1 MVLSNA
7 DKIRFAEV
15 EDRITSEFGDSD
27 TMDFLEYLK
36 QQAVENRLRQVR
48 QDSLEESIEFLV
60 NECGELQKEVNEYRQ
75 QEETKLTHALKV
87 NFKKLS
93 HTAITPT
100 KAHTTD
106 AGFDLY
112 ADEATIITYGETVA
126 VKTNIAIELPEGYV
140 ADVRPRSGLTLN
152 TGLRVHY
159 GTIDAGYRDGIGI
172 ICENGNHEYARE
184 SDGAII
190 NMMFTDDVDSRQRLY
205 DTSIEYTNKSD
216 IAVVRGQKIAQL
228 VILPIPEIT
237 LQEVTELSD
246 SDRGVNGFGST
257 GV

>member
-1 MVLSNA
+1 MTLSNA

-15 EDRITSEFGDSD
+15 EDRITREFGDSD

-36 QQAVENRLRQVR
+36 QQDVENGLR

-75 QEETKLTHALKV
+75 QEETKLIL

-93 HTAITPT
+93 PTAITPT

-112 ADEATIITYGETVA
+112 ADEDVILKYGETTA
-126 VKTNIAIELPEGYV
+126 ILTNIAIELPGGYV

-159 GTIDAGYRDGIGI
+159 GTVDSGYRNGIGI
-172 ICENGNHEYARE
+172 ICENGDH
-184 SDGAII
+184 GALC
-190 NMMFTDDVDSRQRLY
+190 NRT
-205 DTSIEYTNKSD
+205 
-216 IAVVRGQKIAQL
+216 VRIKKGSKIAQL
-228 VILPIPEIT
+228 VILPIPTIE
-237 LQEVTELSD
+237 LKEVNELSD

-257 GV
+257 GI

>member
-1 MVLSNA
+1 MSALTLSNA
-7 DKIRFAEV
+7 DKLRFAEV
-15 EDRITSEFGDSD
+15 EDRITREFGDSD

-36 QQAVENRLRQVR
+36 QQDVENDLR

-75 QEETKLTHALKV
+75 QEETKLIL

-112 ADEATIITYGETVA
+112 ADEDVTLKYGETVA
-126 VKTNIAIELPEGYV
+126 IKTNIAIELPEGYV

-152 TGLRVHY
+152 TGFRVHY
-159 GTIDAGYRDGIGI
+159 GTVDSGYRDGIGI
-172 ICENGNHEYARE
+172 ICENGSHIQNDENGKKRVYMAASGTLSNASTWE
-184 SDGAII
+184 QEILFVPKGS
-190 NMMFTDDVDSRQRLY
+190 
-205 DTSIEYTNKSD
+205 
-216 IAVVRGQKIAQL
+216 KIAQL

-237 LQEVTELSD
+237 LQEVEELSV

>member
-1 MVLSNA
+1 MTLSNA
-7 DKIRFAEV
+7 DKLRFIEV
-15 EDRITSEFGDSD
+15 EDRITRAFGDSD

-36 QQAVENRLRQVR
+36 QQDVENDLR

-75 QEETKLTHALKV
+75 QEETKLIL

-93 HTAITPT
+93 PTAITPT

-112 ADEATIITYGETVA
+112 ADEEVILAYGETA
-126 VKTNIAIELPEGYV
+126 AIKTNIAIELPEGYV

-159 GTIDAGYRDGIGI
+159 GTVDAGYRDGVSVIS
-172 ICENGNHEYARE
+172 ENGHNYHSYLKKQ
-184 SDGAII
+184 
-190 NMMFTDDVDSRQRLY
+190 MF
-205 DTSIEYTNKSD
+205 IK
-216 IAVVRGQKIAQL
+216 IPKGMKIAQL
-228 VILPIPEIT
+228 VILPIPELT
-237 LQEVTELSD
+237 LQEVEELSD

>member
-1 MVLSNA
+1 MTLSNA
-7 DKIRFAEV
+7 DKLRFAEV
-15 EDRITSEFGDSD
+15 EYRITREFGDSD

-36 QQAVENRLRQVR
+36 QQDAENDLR

-75 QEETKLTHALKV
+75 QEETKLIL

-93 HTAITPT
+93 PTAITPT

-112 ADEATIITYGETVA
+112 ADEDVVLKYGETA
-126 VKTNIAIELPEGYV
+126 AIKTNVAIELPEGYV

-159 GTIDAGYRDGIGI
+159 GTVDSGFRDGIGI
-172 ICENGNHEYARE
+172 ICENGNHEPMI
-184 SDGAII
+184 SDVMYFVASELTEDKTYSDFVGEKEIVI
-190 NMMFTDDVDSRQRLY
+190 H
-205 DTSIEYTNKSD
+205 IE
-216 IAVVRGQKIAQL
+216 RGQKIAQL

-237 LQEVTELSD
+237 LQEVDELSD

>member
-1 MVLSNA
+1 MTLSNA
-7 DKIRFAEV
+7 DKLRFAEV
-15 EDRITSEFGDSD
+15 EDRITREFGDSD

-36 QQAVENRLRQVR
+36 QQDVENDLR

-75 QEETKLTHALKV
+75 QEEAKLIL

-93 HTAITPT
+93 PTAITPT

-172 ICENGNHEYARE
+172 ICENGNHEPMI
-184 SDGAII
+184 SDVMYFVASELTEDKTYSDFIGEKEIVI
-190 NMMFTDDVDSRQRLY
+190 H
-205 DTSIEYTNKSD
+205 IE
-216 IAVVRGQKIAQL
+216 RGQKIAQL
-228 VILPIPEIT
+228 VILPVPEIT

>member
-1 MVLSNA
+1 MTLSNA
-7 DKIRFAEV
+7 DKLRFAEV
-15 EDRITSEFGDSD
+15 EDRITREFGDND

-36 QQAVENRLRQVR
+36 QQDVENDLR

-93 HTAITPT
+93 PTAITPT

-112 ADEATIITYGETVA
+112 ADEDVILKYGETTA
-126 VKTNIAIELPEGYV
+126 ILTNIAIELPEGYV
-140 ADVRPRSGLTLN
+140 ADVRPRSGWTLN
-152 TGLRVHY
+152 TSLRVQY
-159 GTIDAGYRDGIGI
+159 GTIDAGYREGIGI
-172 ICENGNHEYARE
+172 ICELARD
-184 SDGAII
+184 DG
-190 NMMFTDDVDSRQRLY
+190 MMIPKGMKL
-205 DTSIEYTNKSD
+205 
-216 IAVVRGQKIAQL
+216 AQL

-257 GV
+257 GT

>member
-1 MVLSNA
+1 MTLSNA
-7 DKIRFAEV
+7 DKLRFAEV
-15 EDRITSEFGDSD
+15 EDRIKREFGDSD
-27 TMDFLEYLK
+27 TMDFLTYLG

-75 QEETKLTHALKV
+75 QEETKLIL

-93 HTAITPT
+93 PTAITPT

-112 ADEATIITYGETVA
+112 ADEEVILKYGETTA
-126 VKTNIAIELPEGYV
+126 ILTNIAIELPEGYV

-159 GTIDAGYRDGIGI
+159 GTVDSGYRNGIGI
-172 ICENGNHEYARE
+172 ICENGDH
-184 SDGAII
+184 GALC
-190 NMMFTDDVDSRQRLY
+190 NRT
-205 DTSIEYTNKSD
+205 
-216 IAVVRGQKIAQL
+216 VRIKKGQKIAQL

-237 LQEVTELSD
+237 LQEVEELS
-246 SDRGVNGFGST
+246 SSERGVNGFGST
-257 GV
+257 GI

>member
-1 MVLSNA
+1 MTLSNA
-7 DKIRFAEV
+7 DKLRFAEV
-15 EDRITSEFGDSD
+15 EDRITREFGDSD

-36 QQAVENRLRQVR
+36 QQDVENDLR

-75 QEETKLTHALKV
+75 QEETKLIL

-93 HTAITPT
+93 PTAITPT

-112 ADEATIITYGETVA
+112 ADEEVILLKGETLA

-140 ADVRPRSGLTLN
+140 ADVRPRSGWTLN
-152 TGLRVHY
+152 TSLRVQY
-159 GTIDAGYRDGIGI
+159 GTIDAGYREGIGI
-172 ICENGNHEYARE
+172 ICELARD
-184 SDGAII
+184 DG
-190 NMMFTDDVDSRQRLY
+190 MMIPKGMKL
-205 DTSIEYTNKSD
+205 
-216 IAVVRGQKIAQL
+216 AQL

>member
-1 MVLSNA
+1 MTLSNA
-7 DKIRFAEV
+7 DKLRFAEV
-15 EDRITSEFGDSD
+15 EDRITREFGDSD

-36 QQAVENRLRQVR
+36 QQDVENDLR

-75 QEETKLTHALKV
+75 QEETKLIL

-93 HTAITPT
+93 PTAITPT

-112 ADEATIITYGETVA
+112 ADEDVTLKYGETA
-126 VKTNIAIELPEGYV
+126 AIKTNIAIELPEGYV

-152 TGLRVHY
+152 TGFRVHY
-159 GTIDAGYRDGIGI
+159 GTVDSGYRDGIGI
-172 ICENGNHEYARE
+172 ICENGSHIQNDENGKKRVYMAASGTLSNASTWE
-184 SDGAII
+184 QEILFVPKGS
-190 NMMFTDDVDSRQRLY
+190 
-205 DTSIEYTNKSD
+205 
-216 IAVVRGQKIAQL
+216 KIAQL

-246 SDRGVNGFGST
+246 SERGVNGFGST

>member
-1 MVLSNA
+1 MTLSNA
-7 DKIRFAEV
+7 DKLRLAEL
-15 EDRITSEFGDSD
+15 EDRIKREFGDSD
-27 TMDFLEYLK
+27 TMDFLEYLG

-75 QEETKLTHALKV
+75 QEETKLIL

-93 HTAITPT
+93 PTAITPT

-112 ADEATIITYGETVA
+112 ADEDVVLKYGETA
-126 VKTNIAIELPEGYV
+126 AIKTNIAIELPEGYV

-172 ICENGNHEYARE
+172 ICENGNHEPMI
-184 SDGAII
+184 SDVMYFVASELTEDKTYSDFIGEKEIVI
-190 NMMFTDDVDSRQRLY
+190 H
-205 DTSIEYTNKSD
+205 IE
-216 IAVVRGQKIAQL
+216 RGQKIAQL

>member
-1 MVLSNA
+1 MTLSNA
-7 DKIRFAEV
+7 DKLRFAEV
-15 EDRITSEFGDSD
+15 EDRITREFGDND

-36 QQAVENRLRQVR
+36 QQDVENDLR

-75 QEETKLTHALKV
+75 QEETKLIL

-93 HTAITPT
+93 PTAITPT

-106 AGFDLY
+106 AGFDLFS
-112 ADEATIITYGETVA
+112 DEDVILKYGETTA
-126 VKTNIAIELPEGYV
+126 ILTNIAIELPEGYV

-159 GTIDAGYRDGIGI
+159 GTIDSGYRNGIGI
-172 ICENGNHEYARE
+172 ICENGDH
-184 SDGAII
+184 GALC
-190 NMMFTDDVDSRQRLY
+190 NRT
-205 DTSIEYTNKSD
+205 
-216 IAVVRGQKIAQL
+216 VRIKKGQKIAQL

-246 SDRGVNGFGST
+246 SDRGINGFGST
-257 GV
+257 GI

>member
-1 MVLSNA
+1 MTLSNA
-7 DKIRFAEV
+7 DKLRFAEV
-15 EDRITSEFGDSD
+15 EDRITREFGDSD

-36 QQAVENRLRQVR
+36 QQDVENDLR

-75 QEETKLTHALKV
+75 QEETKLIL

-93 HTAITPT
+93 PTAITPN

-112 ADEATIITYGETVA
+112 ADEDVILKYGETVA
-126 VKTNIAIELPEGYV
+126 IKTNIAIELPGGYV

-159 GTIDAGYRDGIGI
+159 GTVDSGYRNGIGI
-172 ICENGNHEYARE
+172 ICENGDHGTLCYR
-184 SDGAII
+184 
-190 NMMFTDDVDSRQRLY
+190 T
-205 DTSIEYTNKSD
+205 
-216 IAVVRGQKIAQL
+216 VRIKKGQKIAQL
-228 VILPIPEIT
+228 VILPIPTIT
-237 LQEVTELSD
+237 LQEVEELSD
-246 SDRGVNGFGST
+246 SDRGLDRI
-257 GV
+257 

>member
-1 MVLSNA
+1 MTLSNA
-7 DKIRFAEV
+7 DKLRFAEV
-15 EDRITSEFGDSD
+15 EDRITREFGDSD

-36 QQAVENRLRQVR
+36 TQGVENRLRQVR

-75 QEETKLTHALKV
+75 QEETKSIL

-93 HTAITPT
+93 PTAITPT

-106 AGFDLY
+106 AGFDLFS
-112 ADEATIITYGETVA
+112 DEDVILKYGETTA
-126 VKTNIAIELPEGYV
+126 ILTNIAIELPEGHV

-159 GTIDAGYRDGIGI
+159 GTVDSGYRNGIGI
-172 ICENGNHEYARE
+172 ICENGDH
-184 SDGAII
+184 GALC
-190 NMMFTDDVDSRQRLY
+190 NRT
-205 DTSIEYTNKSD
+205 
-216 IAVVRGQKIAQL
+216 VRIKKGQKIAQL

-246 SDRGVNGFGST
+246 SDRGINGFGST
-257 GV
+257 GI

>member
-1 MVLSNA
+1 MTLSNA
-7 DKIRFAEV
+7 DKLRFIEV
-15 EDRITSEFGDSD
+15 EDRITREFGDSD

-36 QQAVENRLRQVR
+36 TQVVENRLRQVR

-75 QEETKLTHALKV
+75 QEETKLIL

-93 HTAITPT
+93 PTAITPT

-112 ADEATIITYGETVA
+112 ADEEVILMYGETA
-126 VKTNIAIELPEGYV
+126 AIKTNIAIELPEGYV

-159 GTIDAGYRDGIGI
+159 GTVDSGYRNGIGI
-172 ICENGNHEYARE
+172 ICENGDH
-184 SDGAII
+184 GALC
-190 NMMFTDDVDSRQRLY
+190 NRT
-205 DTSIEYTNKSD
+205 
-216 IAVVRGQKIAQL
+216 VRIKKGQKIAQL
-228 VILPIPEIT
+228 VILPIPEIE
-237 LQEVTELSD
+237 LKEVNELSD

-257 GV
+257 GI

>member
-1 MVLSNA
+1 MTLSNA
-7 DKIRFAEV
+7 DKLRFAEV
-15 EDRITSEFGDSD
+15 EDRITREFGDSD

-36 QQAVENRLRQVR
+36 QQDVENDLR

-75 QEETKLTHALKV
+75 QEETNLIL

-93 HTAITPT
+93 PTAITPS

-112 ADEATIITYGETVA
+112 ADEDVILKYGETTA
-126 VKTNIAIELPEGYV
+126 ILTNIAIELPGGYV

-159 GTIDAGYRDGIGI
+159 GTVDSGYRNGIGI
-172 ICENGNHEYARE
+172 ICENGDH
-184 SDGAII
+184 GALC
-190 NMMFTDDVDSRQRLY
+190 NRT
-205 DTSIEYTNKSD
+205 
-216 IAVVRGQKIAQL
+216 VRIKKGQKIAQL
-228 VILPIPEIT
+228 VILPIPEIE
-237 LQEVTELSD
+237 LKEVNELSD

-257 GV
+257 GI

>member
-1 MVLSNA
+1 MTLSNA
-7 DKIRFAEV
+7 DKLRFIEV
-15 EDRITSEFGDSD
+15 EDRIARGFGDSD

-36 QQAVENRLRQVR
+36 QQDVENDLR

-75 QEETKLTHALKV
+75 QEETKLIL

-93 HTAITPT
+93 PTAITPT

-106 AGFDLY
+106 AGFDLFS
-112 ADEATIITYGETVA
+112 DEDVILKYGETTA
-126 VKTNIAIELPEGYV
+126 ILTNIAIELPEGYV

-159 GTIDAGYRDGIGI
+159 GTIDSGYRNGIGI
-172 ICENGNHEYARE
+172 ICENGDH
-184 SDGAII
+184 GALC
-190 NMMFTDDVDSRQRLY
+190 NRT
-205 DTSIEYTNKSD
+205 
-216 IAVVRGQKIAQL
+216 VRIKKGQKIAQL

-246 SDRGVNGFGST
+246 SDRGINGFGST
-257 GV
+257 GI

>member
-1 MVLSNA
+1 MIL
-7 DKIRFAEV
+7 
-15 EDRITSEFGDSD
+15 
-27 TMDFLEYLK
+27 
-36 QQAVENRLRQVR
+36 
-48 QDSLEESIEFLV
+48 
-60 NECGELQKEVNEYRQ
+60 
-75 QEETKLTHALKV
+75 

-93 HTAITPT
+93 PTAITPT

-112 ADEATIITYGETVA
+112 ADEDVILKYGETTA
-126 VKTNIAIELPEGYV
+126 ILTNIAIELPGGYV

-159 GTIDAGYRDGIGI
+159 GTVDSGYRNGIGI
-172 ICENGNHEYARE
+172 ICENGDH
-184 SDGAII
+184 GALC
-190 NMMFTDDVDSRQRLY
+190 NRT
-205 DTSIEYTNKSD
+205 
-216 IAVVRGQKIAQL
+216 VRIKKGQKIAQL

-237 LQEVTELSD
+237 LQEVIELSD

>member
-1 MVLSNA
+1 MTLSNA
-7 DKIRFAEV
+7 DKLRFAEV
-15 EDRITSEFGDSD
+15 EDRITREFGDSD

-36 QQAVENRLRQVR
+36 QQDVENDLR

-75 QEETKLTHALKV
+75 QEETKLIL

-93 HTAITPT
+93 PTAITPT

-112 ADEATIITYGETVA
+112 ADEDVVLWYGETA
-126 VKTNIAIELPEGYV
+126 AIKTNIAIELPEGYV

-159 GTIDAGYRDGIGI
+159 GTIDAGYRDGVSVIS
-172 ICENGNHEYARE
+172 ENGHNYHSYLKKQ
-184 SDGAII
+184 
-190 NMMFTDDVDSRQRLY
+190 MF
-205 DTSIEYTNKSD
+205 IK
-216 IAVVRGQKIAQL
+216 IPKGMKIAQL

-237 LQEVTELSD
+237 LQEVNELSD